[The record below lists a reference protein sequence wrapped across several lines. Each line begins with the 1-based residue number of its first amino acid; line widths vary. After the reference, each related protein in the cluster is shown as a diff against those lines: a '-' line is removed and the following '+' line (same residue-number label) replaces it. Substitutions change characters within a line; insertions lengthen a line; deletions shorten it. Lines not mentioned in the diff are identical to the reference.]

1 MKINTSKNPNRFL
14 SRKAQF
20 QLFMLVALLGFI
32 IIAMKKT
39 AEPEFWYWMFPP
51 EASSEEK
58 DRPDNS
64 SPRQEIQTFKFSS
77 EETETS
83 NVRNSLPIDFS
94 SIKDDS
100 LGVRHDE
107 AGIYYSLLQK
117 ISSLSEKEIQ
127 KETLKGISYSIL
139 NEHPEDYRG
148 QLIEIQGNLRGL
160 TLLPLAG
167 LSLDESPQRGDNEE
181 ARYYEGWV
189 FTRSSGVNPY
199 RVVCASTDQSLP
211 LKQSY
216 HEPIPVKVTGYF
228 FKKQAY
234 ASQNGLNSAPLI
246 LADKIHLHI
255 IRKTELQPISRFQK
269 PLIWF
274 VLIFSAALIFT
285 FWSYKRSDI
294 RSRLRMQRGKY
305 LRQRLW
311 VPDAVSESDVDDEE
325 GEEEGQDRVGR
336 EKN

>member
-14 SRKAQF
+14 NRKAQF

-32 IIAMKKT
+32 VIAMKKT
-39 AEPEFWYWMFPP
+39 AEPKFWYWMFPP
-51 EASSEEK
+51 EASSEE
-58 DRPDNS
+58 DNPS
-64 SPRQEIQTFKFSS
+64 GDSAPRQEIQTFKFSAD
-77 EETETS
+77 EAETDDI
-83 NVRNSLPIDFS
+83 RNSSPVDFS

-107 AGIYYSLLQK
+107 ARIYYSLLQK
-117 ISSLSEKEIQ
+117 ISSLSKKEIQ
-127 KETLKGISYSIL
+127 EETLKGISYSIL

-160 TLLPLAG
+160 TMLPEAG
-167 LSLDESPQRGDNEE
+167 LSRNGLPLNESPQAGDNEE
-181 ARYYEGWV
+181 NRYYEGWV

-199 RVVCASTDQSLP
+199 RVVCTSADQSLP

-246 LADKIHLHI
+246 LADRIHLHI

-274 VLIFSAALIFT
+274 VSILSIALIIT
-285 FWSYKRSDI
+285 FWNYKRSDAG
-294 RSRLRMQRGKY
+294 SRLRMQRGKY
-305 LRQRLW
+305 LGQRLW
-311 VPDAVSESDVDDEE
+311 VPDAASDSEVDDEALGDE
-325 GEEEGQDRVGR
+325 P
-336 EKN
+336 